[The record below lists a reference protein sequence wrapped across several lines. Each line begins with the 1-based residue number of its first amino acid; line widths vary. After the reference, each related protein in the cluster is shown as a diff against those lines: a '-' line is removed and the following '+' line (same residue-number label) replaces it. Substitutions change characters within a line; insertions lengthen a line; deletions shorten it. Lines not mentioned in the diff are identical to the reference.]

1 MQGEERGVRVL
12 VTGSA
17 GFIGSHFV
25 RTLLEKNPKAL
36 IVGLDALTYCGNAAN
51 LSDVKSDRYIFKQGD
66 ICDRKLVDEIFSVY
80 NINAVVHFAAES
92 HVDRS
97 VLEPDVFVKTN
108 VLGTQTLLEAAR
120 YAWKKAGAHNRFH
133 HVSTDEV
140 YGSLSKSD
148 PAFTEKTPY
157 DPSSPYSASKA
168 AADHLV
174 RAYYRTYGLP
184 ITISNCS
191 NNFGPNQYPEKL
203 IPLSILRLFEGK
215 PIQLYGD
222 GLQCRDWLY
231 VTDHCEAILEI
242 MEKGTLGETY
252 NVGGDNE
259 RTNVEVAQA
268 IMSCVWDITKKEP
281 PPPLFIKDR
290 PGHDRRYAVNFSKL
304 YKHTGWLPRHTFSE
318 GIRKTVEWYF
328 TNPVWV
334 ADVRKRKEY
343 ADWMVKQY
351 TGESK

>member
-1 MQGEERGVRVL
+1 MRAL

-25 RTLLEKNPKAL
+25 RTLLAKDPKAL
-36 IVGLDALTYCGNAAN
+36 VVGLDALTYCGNAAN
-51 LSDVKSDRYIFKQGD
+51 LEDVKSDRYVFRQGD
-66 ICDRKLVDEIFSVY
+66 IGNRKLVDSLLMSFQIDTIV
-80 NINAVVHFAAES
+80 NFAAES

-97 VLEPDVFVKTN
+97 ILEPDVFVRTN

-120 YAWKKAGAHNRFH
+120 HFWRQTSIKGRLH
-133 HVSTDEV
+133 HISTDEV
-140 YGSLSKSD
+140 YGSLGPKD

-174 RAYYRTYGLP
+174 RAYHRTYQLP
-184 ITISNCS
+184 VTISNCS

-203 IPLSILRLFEGK
+203 IPLSILRLIEGK

-222 GLQCRDWLY
+222 GLQQRDWLY

-242 MEKGTLGETY
+242 MAKGTPGETY

-259 RTNVEVAQA
+259 RSNAQVAHT
-268 IMSCVWDITKKEP
+268 IMSCVSDVTGEECP
-281 PPPLFIKDR
+281 SPTFIKDR
-290 PGHDRRYAVNFSKL
+290 PGHDRRYAINFSKL
-304 YKHTGWLPRHTFSE
+304 YKETGWLPRHGFAE
-318 GIRKTVEWYF
+318 GIRLTVAWYF
-328 TNPVWV
+328 ENSAWV
-334 ADVRKRKEY
+334 DGVRKKKEY
-343 ADWMVKQY
+343 ADWMTKQY
-351 TGESK
+351 TGELK